1 MQSLTQIELQ
11 HIRQIIEMNQNEYQ
25 KMKFYLSQ
33 AKDIQIQ
40 QIITQIQQESL
51 NTKQILIGFLNN

>member
-11 HIRQIIEMNQNEYQ
+11 HIRQIIEKNETEYQ

-33 AKDIQIQ
+33 AKDIQTQ

-51 NTKQILIGFLNN
+51 NTKQILIGFINN